1 MKKRVSVINKALIL
15 AVVMLLIALVAVGVW
30 YHNHAGGAL
39 TAGKST
45 PDGLNQAMDEADAE
59 KSIGILVLYLIP
71 LAIMFGLILWR
82 HKR

>member
-1 MKKRVSVINKALIL
+1 VINKPLIL
-15 AVVMLLIALVAVGVW
+15 AILLLLIALIVVGVW

-39 TAGKST
+39 TAGDST
-45 PDGLNQAMDEADAE
+45 PAGLKQAMDPAEAQNGFGMLLLC
-59 KSIGILVLYLIP
+59 IIP